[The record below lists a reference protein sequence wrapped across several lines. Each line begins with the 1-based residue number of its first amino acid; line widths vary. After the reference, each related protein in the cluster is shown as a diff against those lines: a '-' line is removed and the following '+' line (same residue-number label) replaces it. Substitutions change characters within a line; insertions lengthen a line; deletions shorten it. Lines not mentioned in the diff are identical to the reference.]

1 MSSLEIVGI
10 VLVAIAAAVALF
22 VALLP
27 WLIRPLIR
35 LALGLRYGIRVRGR
49 ENIPRTGPA
58 VVVSNHVTW
67 IDGLFLCA
75 SAPRREIGRAHV

>member
-1 MSSLEIVGI
+1 MSSIEVVGI
-10 VLVAIAAAVALF
+10 VLVAIAAAVACF

-27 WLIRPLIR
+27 WLIQPIVR
-35 LALGLRYGIRVRGR
+35 LVLALRYGIRVRGR
-49 ENIPRTGPA
+49 QNIPRKGPA

-75 SAPRREIGRAHV
+75 AHLGGDGS